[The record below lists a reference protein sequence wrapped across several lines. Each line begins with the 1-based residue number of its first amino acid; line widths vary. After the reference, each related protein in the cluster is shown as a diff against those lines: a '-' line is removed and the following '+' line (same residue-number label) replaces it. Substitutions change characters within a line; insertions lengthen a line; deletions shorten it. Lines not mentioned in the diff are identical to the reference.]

1 MGFYGR
7 KKPTVQIIVNGV
19 TVISAVNS
27 GSYVVHHS
35 SGKLKGANK
44 ENKENNKGEKQVSG
58 LTMVDYLLLPGKARL
73 AISYVGEEGV
83 AGGEGFLSL
92 RRL

>member
-1 MGFYGR
+1 M
-7 KKPTVQIIVNGV
+7 QIIVNGV

-44 ENKENNKGEKQVSG
+44 ENKGENNKGEKQVSG

-83 AGGEGFLSL
+83 GAGVEGFLSL